1 MNLYNEVCWISIL
14 KMIFSMDTN
23 NWTISLLFS
32 SAVWVQFIININT
45 ATNPTLLKC
54 DLQSRSIFSYTL
66 NQSEETSKNVR
77 FCKVCLILSS
87 KTKKI
92 ETFKPKILDIFKVEP
107 LAPSSRCLCLLIDI
121 ETYFHVNLHIPH
133 CALLCYT

>member
-1 MNLYNEVCWISIL
+1 MNLYTEVCWISIL

-77 FCKVCLILSS
+77 FCKVCLILSF
-87 KTKKI
+87 KIKKKI
-92 ETFKPKILDIFKVEP
+92 GIFLPKIFDIFKVEP
-107 LAPSSRCLCLLIDI
+107 VAPRSRCLLIDI
-121 ETYFHVNLHIPH
+121 ETYFHMIPH
-133 CALLCYT
+133 PMLRLV